1 MEILISFQ
9 SKIPIY
15 EQIVMQ
21 IKKKIIEGQLEVGTV
36 LPAMRTF
43 AKTLNVSV
51 ITVQKAYEILQ
62 EEGFI
67 TSVVG
72 KGTFVTIPKINV
84 LKDQKKEE
92 LIAKMKQIINLGYSN
107 GYNKDELM
115 KIFIEQ
121 CELLYKNID

>member
-72 KGTFVTIPKINV
+72 KGTFVTIQKINV

-107 GYNKDELM
+107 GYNKEELM

>member
-1 MEILISFQ
+1 MGILISFQ

-107 GYNKDELM
+107 GYNKEELM

>member
-51 ITVQKAYEILQ
+51 MTVQKAYEILQ

-72 KGTFVTIPKINV
+72 KGTFDTIPKINV

-107 GYNKDELM
+107 GYNKEELM

>member
-84 LKDQKKEE
+84 LKNQKKEE

-107 GYNKDELM
+107 GYNKEELM

>member
-21 IKKKIIEGQLEVGTV
+21 IKKKIIEGQLEDGTV
-36 LPAMRTF
+36 LPAIKTF

-107 GYNKDELM
+107 GYNKEELM

>member
-43 AKTLNVSV
+43 AKTLNLSEM
-51 ITVQKAYEILQ
+51 TVQKAYEILQ

-107 GYNKDELM
+107 GYNKEELM

>member
-92 LIAKMKQIINLGYSN
+92 LIAKMKQILNLGYSN
-107 GYNKDELM
+107 GYNKEELM

>member
-51 ITVQKAYEILQ
+51 ITVQKEYEIIK

-107 GYNKDELM
+107 GYNKEELM

>member
-21 IKKKIIEGQLEVGTV
+21 IKKKIREGQLEVGTV

-107 GYNKDELM
+107 GYNKEELM

>member
-21 IKKKIIEGQLEVGTV
+21 IKKKIIEGQLEVGTG

-107 GYNKDELM
+107 GYNKEELM

>member
-107 GYNKDELM
+107 GYNKEELM

-121 CELLYKNID
+121 CVLLYKNID

>member
-21 IKKKIIEGQLEVGTV
+21 IKKKIIEGQLEVGTL

-107 GYNKDELM
+107 GYNKEELM

>member
-1 MEILISFQ
+1 LEILISFQ

-107 GYNKDELM
+107 GYNKEELM

>member
-36 LPAMRTF
+36 IPAMRTF

-107 GYNKDELM
+107 GYNKEELM

>member
-67 TSVVG
+67 TSEVAKNKCFEG
-72 KGTFVTIPKINV
+72 S
-84 LKDQKKEE
+84 KKRRT
-92 LIAKMKQIINLGYSN
+92 
-107 GYNKDELM
+107 DR
-115 KIFIEQ
+115 
-121 CELLYKNID
+121 

>member
-21 IKKKIIEGQLEVGTV
+21 IKKKIIEGQREVGTV

-107 GYNKDELM
+107 GYNKEELM

>member
-107 GYNKDELM
+107 GYNKEELM